1 MINPTAIQWKYPTIS
16 FSVHGALEYT
26 NIVWHDTALM
36 PSEADMTLAETEYTD
51 YMTNTK
57 PIEDEK
63 AAHKEMLIRQK
74 VESMLTPEFAQVDA
88 AKTRSDIR
96 KIRIK

>member
-1 MINPTAIQWKYPTIS
+1 MINPTAVSWKYPTTS
-16 FSVHGALEYT
+16 FSVHGALEYA

-36 PSEADMTLAETEYTD
+36 PTEADMTLAETEYTD

-63 AAHKEMLIRQK
+63 AAHKDMLMRQK
-74 VESMLTPEFAQVDA
+74 VESMLTPEFAQVDL
-88 AKTRSDIR
+88 AKTRKAIR
-96 KIRIK
+96 AIRIK

>member
-1 MINPTAIQWKYPTIS
+1 MINPAAVQWKYPSIS

-26 NIVWHDTALM
+26 NIVWHDTTLM
-36 PSEADMTLAETEYTD
+36 PSEADMTLAETEYTE

-63 AAHKEMLIRQK
+63 AAHKDMLMRQK
-74 VESMLTPEFAQVDA
+74 VESMLIPEFAQVDK
-88 AKTRSDIR
+88 AKTRSAIR
-96 KIRIK
+96 AIRIK

>member
-1 MINPTAIQWKYPTIS
+1 MINPQAVQWKYPTIS

-26 NIVWHDTALM
+26 NIVWHDTTLM

-51 YMTNTK
+51 YLTNTK

-63 AAHKEMLIRQK
+63 SAHKEMLIRQK
-74 VESMLTPEFAQVDA
+74 VESMLIPELAQVDA
-88 AKTRSDIR
+88 AKTRSAIR
-96 KIRIK
+96 AIKIQ